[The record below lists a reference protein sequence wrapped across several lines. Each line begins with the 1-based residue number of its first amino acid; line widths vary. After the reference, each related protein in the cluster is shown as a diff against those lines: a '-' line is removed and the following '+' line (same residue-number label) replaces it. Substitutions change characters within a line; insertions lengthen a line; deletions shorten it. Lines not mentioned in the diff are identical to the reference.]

1 MAYSKQRRYPRF
13 KAALPVELRQPGGNI
28 PVRAQTGD
36 IGLGGCYVEMTSTQQ
51 VAKEVDVILWI
62 GQEKVVARGVVV
74 SNHPAFG
81 NGIKFTQVSEQ
92 DRARLKKLVE
102 SLDPF
107 RRAARAAEKPPT
119 KP

>member
-1 MAYSKQRRYPRF
+1 MPYPKQRQHPRF
-13 KAALPVELRQPGGNI
+13 KVALPVELRQPGVNV
-28 PVRAQTGD
+28 PLRAQTGD

-51 VAKEVDVILWI
+51 VSKEVEVILWV

-81 NGIKFTQVSEQ
+81 NGIKFTDVSDQ
-92 DRARLKKLVE
+92 DRARLQKLVE

-107 RRAARAAEKPPT
+107 RKAARK
-119 KP
+119 KG

>member
-1 MAYSKQRRYPRF
+1 MAYSKQRKHPRF
-13 KAALPVELRQPGGNI
+13 KAALPVELRQPGGKV

-36 IGLGGCYVEMTSTQQ
+36 IGLGGCYVEMTSTHP
-51 VAKEVDVILWI
+51 VSSELDVILWV

-81 NGIKFTQVSEQ
+81 NGIKFTQVSKE
-92 DRARLKKLVE
+92 DRDRLQKLVE

-107 RRAARAAEKPPT
+107 RRAARTER
-119 KP
+119 

>member
-1 MAYSKQRRYPRF
+1 MAYSKQRQHPRF
-13 KAALPVELRQPGGNI
+13 RVALPVELRQSGVNV

-36 IGLGGCYVEMTSTQQ
+36 IGMGGCYVEMTSTQQ
-51 VAKEVDVILWI
+51 VSKEVEVILWV

-81 NGIKFTQVSEQ
+81 NGIKFTEVSDQ
-92 DRARLKKLVE
+92 DRSRLQKLVE

-107 RRAARAAEKPPT
+107 RKAARK
-119 KP
+119 KD

>member
-1 MAYSKQRRYPRF
+1 MTYAKQRRYPRY
-13 KAALPVELRQPGGNI
+13 KAALPVELRQPGGNV

-51 VAKEVDVILWI
+51 VSKELEIILWV
-62 GQEKVVARGVVV
+62 GQDKVVARGVVV

-92 DRARLKKLVE
+92 DRARLQKLVD

-107 RRAARAAEKPPT
+107 KRPARET
-119 KP
+119 R

>member
-1 MAYSKQRRYPRF
+1 MAYSKQRKHPRF
-13 KAALPVELRQPGGNI
+13 KAALPVELRQPGI
-28 PVRAQTGD
+28 DMPVRAQTGD

-51 VAKEVDVILWI
+51 VSQEVEIILWV

-81 NGIKFTQVSEQ
+81 NGIKFTQVTEK
-92 DRARLKKLVE
+92 DRAKLQQLVD

-107 RRAARAAEKPPT
+107 RRAARKGE
-119 KP
+119 

>member
-1 MAYSKQRRYPRF
+1 M
-13 KAALPVELRQPGGNI
+13 

-51 VAKEVDVILWI
+51 VSKEVEVILWV

-81 NGIKFTQVSEQ
+81 NGIKFTDVSDQ
-92 DRARLKKLVE
+92 DRTRLQKLVE

-107 RRAARAAEKPPT
+107 RKAARK
-119 KP
+119 KD

>member
-1 MAYSKQRRYPRF
+1 MAYSKQRKYPRF
-13 KAALPVELRQPGGNI
+13 KAALPVELRQRGGSV

-51 VAKEVDVILWI
+51 VSKEVEVVLWV

-81 NGIKFTQVSEQ
+81 NGIKFTQVS
-92 DRARLKKLVE
+92 DNDKARLQKLVD

-107 RRAARAAEKPPT
+107 RRAARRAR
-119 KP
+119 